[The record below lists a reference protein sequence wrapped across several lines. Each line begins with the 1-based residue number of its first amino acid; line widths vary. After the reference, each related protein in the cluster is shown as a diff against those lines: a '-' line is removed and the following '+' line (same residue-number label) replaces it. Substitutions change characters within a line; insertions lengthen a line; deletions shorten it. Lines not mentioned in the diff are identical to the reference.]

1 MFTQPINQTG
11 LAGFIPLRRQEGG
24 VPNEAL
30 NIGQIAEF
38 DIFGREIGKTTTDIG
53 QLPSTSPDIGQL
65 PSTSPDEF
73 APGLS
78 SLNINRT
85 SVGPSPETSS
95 FFNGSSAQSFN
106 FNDPTGID
114 GAPMF
119 VGQTNPNTS
128 QNMSDTLNT
137 AYTGVDPSGLSGI
150 VNSVQQAVSDNLT
163 TNNIIAQVVSSI
175 ADTGITKALPGP
187 VGSLLGGSV
196 STIVNSYMKDG
207 EVNWSEVALD
217 GLLGILPIAFP
228 PLAIPILLFKL
239 GRWAYNTFG
248 GDSDS
253 TNVTGNFGLN
263 AANIGLEDAFDDP
276 NTGSPSQSAIFGPTT
291 DTTNIDNQGV
301 ELDIGAAE
309 GFLGDISGGI
319 GDPNAGDGDGFG
331 GFGGGGDGAGG
342 CWVAG
347 TQVLMENNTYSNIED
362 LGIGDMVMSYPETK
376 NTRRWNTPLE
386 AKPIVSLLVGT
397 VKIWHLNDS
406 MVSGTEWMIKGDG
419 TAAIVQWLNIGDT
432 VLGPDNNLVE
442 VTRVEPAVG
451 QLETQVIYNF
461 ETKDNYSYIADGM
474 RTIRG
479 RAVRAA
485 ESGAWSEEYLSGDT
499 NAYEGS
505 MQDEYDKKFKKLAA

>member
-24 VPNEAL
+24 VPNEEL
-30 NIGQIAEF
+30 NIGQIVER
-38 DIFGREIGKTTTDIG
+38 DIFGREIDKTTTDIG

-78 SLNINRT
+78 SLNINQT

-150 VNSVQQAVSDNLT
+150 VNSVQQTVSDKLT
-163 TNNIIAQVVSSI
+163 TNNIIAQVASSI
-175 ADTGITKALPGP
+175 AETGITKALPGP
-187 VGSLLGGSV
+187 VGSVLGGSV

-239 GRWAYNTFG
+239 GRWVYSTFG

-276 NTGSPSQSAIFGPTT
+276 NTVSPSQSAIFGPTT
-291 DTTNIDNQGV
+291 GTTNIDNQGA

-309 GFLGDISGGI
+309 GFLGGTSGSG

-331 GFGGGGDGAGG
+331 GFGAGGDGAGG

-479 RAVRAA
+479 RAVRG
-485 ESGAWSEEYLSGDT
+485 EQWGKDYLAGDT